1 MFVFSIVFFNNKGIT
16 LTAKTVD
23 EDIEKAGVAS
33 RNIVMRSAL
42 SLDKKSLNLD
52 FPFWK
57 FLRLRNSARDFLGL
71 IFGLDNFFGIIGNRR
86 DFFLVQLSLIQ
97 LIQLKRGYMCNRTI
111 VR

>member
-1 MFVFSIVFFNNKGIT
+1 MLRIFNNKGIK

-23 EDIEKAGVAS
+23 EDIEKAGVAT

-42 SLDKKSLNLD
+42 SLDKKSLD

-71 IFGLDNFFGIIGNRR
+71 IFGLENFFGIIGNRR
-86 DFFLVQLSLIQ
+86 DFFWFN
-97 LIQLKRGYMCNRTI
+97 YHY
-111 VR
+111 

>member
-1 MFVFSIVFFNNKGIT
+1 MLRIFNNKGIT

-42 SLDKKSLNLD
+42 SLD
-52 FPFWK
+52 FPFRK

-71 IFGLDNFFGIIGNRR
+71 IFGLENFFGIIGNRR
-86 DFFLVQLSLIQ
+86 DFFFVQLSLIQ